1 MSEKKVMLAYKQI
14 GDSKCET
21 TLIFIHGSTM
31 TKEGM
36 LPVAEGFT
44 KYNCIV
50 FDLRAHGESLGE
62 EPDEIATFAED
73 VEYSVAE
80 LQKEQIIGEKVVVLG
95 YSMGGAI
102 TCEIAL
108 RKKMKLSGMVLL
120 GSGADLKNHTP
131 LVDEL
136 KDIPAAEFE
145 AASIFSYLFGIDTTE
160 EEKKTVIQ
168 LFDSTKVAD
177 EIGYGDLMVSNGYN
191 RLAECKDIDVPTI
204 LVQGNDDKIVLPT
217 AAVETWKMIP
227 NSELLMIP
235 YKGHAALVEDK
246 ELVKEK
252 IITFVEKL

>member
-131 LVDEL
+131 AVDAL
-136 KDIPAAEFE
+136 KEIPAAEFD
-145 AASIFSYLFGIDTTE
+145 AASVFPYLFGEDTSE
-160 EEKKTVIQ
+160 EEKETIVQ

-177 EIGYGDLMVSNGYN
+177 EIGYGDLMLSNGYD
-191 RLAECKDIDVPTI
+191 RLEECSVIDVPTI
-204 LVQGNDDKIVLPT
+204 LVQGSDDKIVLPT
-217 AAVETWKMIP
+217 AAVETWKIIP
-227 NSELLMIP
+227 KSELLMIP
-235 YKGHAALVEDK
+235 FKGHAALFEEK
-246 ELVKEK
+246 ELVREK
-252 IITFVEKL
+252 VVTFIEKL